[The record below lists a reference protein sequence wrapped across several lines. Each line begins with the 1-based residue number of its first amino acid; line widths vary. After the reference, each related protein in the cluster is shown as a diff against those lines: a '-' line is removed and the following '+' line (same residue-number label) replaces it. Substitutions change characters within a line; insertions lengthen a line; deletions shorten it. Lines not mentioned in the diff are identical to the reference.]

1 MKKQYVFVGI
11 IPDIFG
17 YGLSVVSKSKAGAM
31 KALRAAYESFKKA
44 RPDPTTTFET
54 SFEYFGGYVE
64 KVKFNDV
71 YSDVFKN

>member
-1 MKKQYVFVGI
+1 MKKQFVFVGI

-17 YGLSVVSKSKAGAM
+17 YGFSVVSKSKAGAM
-31 KALRAAYESFKKA
+31 KALRAAYESVKKA

-54 SFEYFGGYVE
+54 SFEYFGGYVA

-71 YSDVFKN
+71 SSDVFKN

>member
-17 YGLSVVSKSKAGAM
+17 YGLSVVSKRKAGAM
-31 KALRAAYESFKKA
+31 KALRAAYESVKKA

-54 SFEYFGGYVE
+54 SFEYFGGYVA
-64 KVKFNDV
+64 KVKLNDV
-71 YSDVFKN
+71 SSDVFKI

>member
-1 MKKQYVFVGI
+1 MKKKNVFVGI

-17 YGLSVVSKSKAGAM
+17 YGLSVVSGSKAGAM
-31 KALRAAYESFKKA
+31 KALRAAYESVKNA

-54 SFEYFGGYVE
+54 SFEYFGGYVS

-71 YSDVFKN
+71 STDAFRN